1 MRNSLLFCTALL
13 FGIVVAVVPAQ
24 TALDAAVEELTTD
37 FSLQFKADHPDLV
50 FRPNLAV
57 LDITDT
63 SEEARQHNIGA
74 TLAVLIESKLQQST
88 IFNLIDPEKRDTLL
102 EEIKFSLSGLSDT
115 ERLAPGSLAAVDY
128 YLDGTVS
135 SLADEFRLTLRAIE
149 VNSSSVIYTGTAQI
163 DKELLIERSRQL
175 QAAYVSR
182 YGIGIEISM
191 VPFMYLHS
199 TAADI
204 EGQPV
209 PGQTMLMQL
218 DLNYRLNRN
227 FLFWGSF
234 QFSAGGVRFSD
245 TWEPDDTYSAAE
257 WDNLGD
263 PSAGS
268 LPSKID
274 LQYSKDRTYWS
285 AGIGAGYVFNLNR
298 NFNIT
303 LGGQLRSGMHY
314 LTQLYHMPNTG
325 SNDDSV
331 DNIITSADA
340 RTVSAGP
347 VLKLQYFLGP
357 RFTLNLR
364 YSYMQQLMEEKA
376 DLFYYS
382 DVRYSEGESI
392 PALYDLRPDL
402 DINGKEH
409 SYDLSGHRV
418 SLGIGFYF

>member
-1 MRNSLLFCTALL
+1 MRNSLLFCAALL
-13 FGIVVAVVPAQ
+13 FGIVVAVAPAQ
-24 TALDAAVEELTTD
+24 TALDTAVEELTTD
-37 FSLQFKADHPDLV
+37 LSLQFKADHPDLV

-57 LDITDT
+57 IEITDT
-63 SEEARQHNIGA
+63 SEEARQHNIGD
-74 TLAVLIESKLQQST
+74 TLTVLIETKLQQST

-102 EEIKFSLSGLSDT
+102 AEIKFSLSGLSDT
-115 ERLAPGSLAAVDY
+115 ERLEPGRLAAVDY

-149 VNSSSVIYTGTAQI
+149 VNSSSVIFTGTAQI
-163 DKELLIERSRQL
+163 DKALLIERSRQL

-182 YGIGIEISM
+182 YGIGIEISA

-234 QFSAGGVRFSD
+234 QFSAGGIRFSD
-245 TWEPDDTYSAAE
+245 TWEPDATYSAAD

-263 PSAGS
+263 PGGAGGNN
-268 LPSKID
+268 D

-285 AGIGAGYVFNLNR
+285 TGLGAGYVFNLNR

-303 LGGQLRSGMHY
+303 LGGQLQYDMHY
-314 LTQLYHMPNTG
+314 LTQLYRMPNTG
-325 SNDDSV
+325 SGGETVS
-331 DNIITSADA
+331 NIITSADA
-340 RTVSAGP
+340 RTTAAGP

-364 YSYMQQLMEEKA
+364 YSYMQQQTEEKA

-392 PALYDLRPDL
+392 PALYELRPNL
-402 DINGKEH
+402 DINGREH
-409 SYDLSGHRV
+409 SYDLSGHRM